1 MSKHH
6 RKVDIIKFIV
16 NLNKQGLIFESKN
29 NIININ
35 LGQSNNLWFHF
46 PKSIDLVY
54 INHFK
59 LFIV

>member
-35 LGQSNNLWFHF
+35 LG
-46 PKSIDLVY
+46 
-54 INHFK
+54 
-59 LFIV
+59 